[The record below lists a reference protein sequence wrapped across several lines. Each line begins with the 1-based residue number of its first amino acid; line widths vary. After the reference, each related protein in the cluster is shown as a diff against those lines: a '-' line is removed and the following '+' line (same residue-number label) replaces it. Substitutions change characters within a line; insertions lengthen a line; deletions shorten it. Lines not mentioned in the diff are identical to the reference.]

1 MEKILELLPVSNVTD
16 VSPVIGGDVNESYKI
31 DAGERSYFVKVH
43 KNTNASFFEC
53 EKAGL
58 KLFEENGIFA
68 PRALASG
75 EADGSAYLFM
85 TYHKEERAGS
95 QEDLARV
102 IADIHKIKSPDGKFG
117 FPYPFIGTACNF
129 DNEFKDSW
137 KEVFLYERM
146 DKLKSM
152 LVKFDLWEEKDLER
166 YEEVRK
172 IIEEELD
179 KHKSEPVLLHG
190 DLWAGNFM
198 FDEDERPLVFDPAPL
213 YGDREFDIGVSTV
226 FGGFRKAFY
235 EEYKYLMP
243 LAEGYQKRL
252 NFYRL
257 YILMKYFLRFGP
269 VYDSSVNDL
278 MKIITK

>member
-1 MEKILELLPVSNVTD
+1 MEKILELLPISNVTD

-31 DAGERSYFVKVH
+31 DAGERSYFLKVH
-43 KNTNASFFEC
+43 KNAEASFFEC

-152 LVKFDLWEEKDLER
+152 LVKFDLWEERDLEI
-166 YEEVRK
+166 YE
-172 IIEEELD
+172 
-179 KHKSEPVLLHG
+179 
-190 DLWAGNFM
+190 
-198 FDEDERPLVFDPAPL
+198 
-213 YGDREFDIGVSTV
+213 
-226 FGGFRKAFY
+226 
-235 EEYKYLMP
+235 
-243 LAEGYQKRL
+243 
-252 NFYRL
+252 
-257 YILMKYFLRFGP
+257 
-269 VYDSSVNDL
+269 
-278 MKIITK
+278 